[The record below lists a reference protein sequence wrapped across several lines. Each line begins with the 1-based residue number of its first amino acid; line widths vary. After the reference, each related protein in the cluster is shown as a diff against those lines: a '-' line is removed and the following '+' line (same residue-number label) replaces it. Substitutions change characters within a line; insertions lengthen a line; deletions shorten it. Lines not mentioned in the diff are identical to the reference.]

1 MRVGR
6 LLFYLLVCGLFAGF
20 AGGFLAAW
28 LVALLGLGT
37 MALLPP
43 GWMIGVL
50 GGLTG
55 LKLATLPCA
64 VLGGLLWR
72 FRVRGKWAWAG
83 TGALAG
89 LGLFGLVALFPAADE
104 MAGDILGG
112 PEGWKFLAVGLPS
125 GAFAAL
131 VFRVLLDSLTAF
143 DDSLAA
149 D

>member
-1 MRVGR
+1 MRFR
-6 LLFYLLVCGLFAGF
+6 FLFYLLVSGLFAGF

-28 LVALLGLGT
+28 LVALLGLG
-37 MALLPP
+37 MLALLPP
-43 GWMIGVL
+43 AWLIGFF
-50 GGLTG
+50 GGVTG
-55 LKLATLPCA
+55 LKLATLPAA

-72 FRVRGKWAWAG
+72 YRVRRKWAWAG

-89 LGLFGLVALFPAADE
+89 LILFALVALFPKVDD
-104 MAGDILGG
+104 MAGDFLAG
-112 PEGWKFLAVGLPS
+112 PEGLKFLFIGLPA

-131 VFRVLLDSLTAF
+131 VFRVVMDSLTAF